1 MYLKDRFDE
10 KQTWDAET
18 REKSQGLFVATLS
31 FEDILAF
38 SVVFNCLQPLKPL
51 VIKLQKQ
58 NQDIYMAYSTT
69 DLVISDLK
77 HYRENIDE
85 EFKACHKD
93 HDTVD

>member
-1 MYLKDRFDE
+1 M
-10 KQTWDAET
+10 
-18 REKSQGLFVATLS
+18 
-31 FEDILAF
+31 
-38 SVVFNCLQPLKPL
+38 
-51 VIKLQKQ
+51 QKQ

-93 HDTVD
+93 HDTVDWCTTICTVNSRKVGTDLDLMYKTTAPSPIVNEL